1 MENNK
6 KNKNI
11 IKNKD
16 KTLKSNLKNN
26 IVQLVKCPKCNEDI
40 KNNKLKEHL
49 QGNHLTEIIDHIY
62 IGSFM
67 NAKNLIEL
75 EKNNIKY
82 ILNCASECKNTFEDK
97 IKYLK
102 LDIKDQIDF
111 PIQDYFDKG
120 IQFII
125 EALNNNDGNILIHC
139 MEGKSRS
146 TAILMAYLIK
156 CKNEDTNSAYKIVK
170 NKRQLT
176 MPNLGFMNKLREF
189 EKEENTKKENI
200 I

>member
-1 MENNK
+1 MISNNENNE
-6 KNKNI
+6 NKP
-11 IKNKD
+11 
-16 KTLKSNLKNN
+16 KSKNN
-26 IVQLVKCPKCNEDI
+26 ASERKVNNLSVKNTYCPKCGQEI

-49 QGNHLTEIIDHIY
+49 QTNHITEIINRIF
-62 IGSFM
+62 IGSYQ
-67 NAKNLIEL
+67 NAKNYEEL

-82 ILNCASECKNTFEDK
+82 ILNCASECKNLFEDK

-102 LDIKDQIDF
+102 LDIKDQNDF
-111 PIQDYFDKG
+111 PIQDYFEKG

-125 EALNNNDGNILIHC
+125 DSLNNNDGNILIHC

-146 TAILMAYLIK
+146 TTILMAYLIE
-156 CKNEDTNSAYKIVK
+156 CKNETTNSAYKILK

-189 EKEENTKKENI
+189 EKEKNKK
-200 I
+200 

>member
-6 KNKNI
+6 KNNKN
-11 IKNKD
+11 IKNKIID
-16 KTLKSNLKNN
+16 IKPNINSN
-26 IVQLVKCPKCNEDI
+26 VKCPKCCQEI
-40 KNNKLKEHL
+40 KKIKLKEHL
-49 QGNHLTEIIDHIY
+49 QVNHITEIIDNIY
-62 IGSFM
+62 IGSFL
-67 NAKNLIEL
+67 NAKNIDEL

-82 ILNCASECKNTFEDK
+82 ILNCTFECKNIFEDK

-111 PIQDYFDKG
+111 PIQDYFEKG
-120 IQFII
+120 IQFIK
-125 EALNNNDGNILIHC
+125 ESLNNNDGNILIHC

-146 TAILMAYLIK
+146 TTILMAYLIE
-156 CKNEDTNSAYKIVK
+156 CKNETTNSAYKILK

-189 EKEENTKKENI
+189 EKEKNKK
-200 I
+200 